1 MKKLIIAFILGGI
14 VFGSIGIYATTLY
27 KATDIFYEPSDA
39 SWEVSNVNDA
49 INSLYENAAS
59 NNGAMSAK
67 KYSNTGKTSQTTTFE
82 ETVTSSKKM
91 MIILQTIS
99 SNATGES
106 SAVSVTVNGEEQ
118 TLIDLGASAPIYD
131 SKYVILS
138 LKENDVVVATAKRN
152 KGTYESTKSAYIIV
166 IE

>member
-1 MKKLIIAFILGGI
+1 MKKIIFGIITGMILCGGL
-14 VFGSIGIYATTLY
+14 VYAASYLASDVTY
-27 KATDIFYEPSDA
+27 KPDDET
-39 SWEVSNVNDA
+39 WNVSNVKDA
-49 INSLYENAAS
+49 LDSLYENAAS

-67 KYSNTGKTSQTTTFE
+67 KYSNTGTTSQTTTFE

-118 TLIDLGASAPIYD
+118 TLTDLGASAPIYD